1 MCETS
6 RSTTL
11 VPAANRLFA
20 SRQRYLILGF
30 IFLLSLSVATRRSSA
45 SELNRVIL
53 RVNDRIV
60 TLYDYQKA
68 TRERRTGITR
78 AQIPEAERQQ
88 MLANLEVSVMR
99 ELFDENLMLSRADQL
114 GLRADEADIRSA
126 IERTKA
132 NFGISTEEEFDR
144 ALAGNG
150 MTRESFRADIEKN
163 LLVRQVMGRE
173 VYSQIA
179 VEEEDIRRYYQ
190 QNSDEFKQPAR
201 HRLREVV
208 VLETMQDADERL
220 RLATELRR
228 LILAGEADEQIE
240 SYESEGATTGWID
253 LGWVNVGDLDPQLE
267 EALNG
272 LTPGGVS
279 EPTPARGG
287 LHVIQMVEQE
297 EARLRDFQDVS
308 AEIEARLS
316 DERFAEEMDGYMREL
331 ERNAYIESDPP
342 PEAAGFRSGRALDR
356 KAIDPLEAQ
365 LASQEEQAEMSTS
378 DEQPEEHEPPN

>member
-1 MCETS
+1 M
-6 RSTTL
+6 L
-11 VPAANRLFA
+11 VPVVNRSSSA
-20 SRQRYLILGF
+20 SRRRYLVFGLV
-30 IFLLSLSVATRRSSA
+30 FLLSLSAVSRDSSA

-60 TLYDYQKA
+60 TLYDYQKV
-68 TRERRTGITR
+68 TRERRIALTR

-88 MLANLEVSVMR
+88 MLANLEVSVLR

-114 GLRADEADIRSA
+114 GLRADEVDIRSA

-132 NFGISTEEEFDR
+132 NFGISSEEEFDR

-179 VEEEDIRRYYQ
+179 IEEEDIRRYYQ
-190 QNSDEFKQPAR
+190 QNPDEFRQPAR

-208 VLETMQDADERL
+208 VLDTTQDADERL

-240 SYESEGATTGWID
+240 SYENDGVTTGWID

-272 LTPGGVS
+272 LAPGSVS
-279 EPTPARGG
+279 EPTAARGG
-287 LHVIQMVEQE
+287 LHVIQMLEQE

-308 AEIEARLS
+308 DEIEARLS
-316 DERFAEEMDGYMREL
+316 DERFAEEMDRYMREL
-331 ERNAYIESDPP
+331 ETNAYIESDPP

-356 KAIDPLEAQ
+356 APVDPLEAQ
-365 LASQEEQAEMSTS
+365 LVSQEEQAEMTTS
-378 DEQPEEHEPPN
+378 GESPEEQEPPN